1 MAEKQGLVPS
11 ILEAR
16 RSCATFL
23 LRERDI
29 YIYKGKGSRSLGVGN
44 GWACANNRMDHMTPK
59 SPRKRLSWWR

>member
-23 LRERDI
+23 LRERERDI
-29 YIYKGKGSRSLGVGN
+29 YIRAREAGVWGLGMAGHVLII
-44 GWACANNRMDHMTPK
+44 GWIT
-59 SPRKRLSWWR
+59 